1 MKNANYK
8 KLLEDNRKNLDDLS
22 LVMTG
27 YHSKGMIHERKKIDK
42 LDYIKIK
49 NFYSEKLSRELNYMP
64 HMKEKTHLIKDT
76 LSKDMYYP
84 KYTKNS

>member
-27 YHSKGMIHERKKIDK
+27 YHSKGMIHERKK
-42 LDYIKIK
+42 
-49 NFYSEKLSRELNYMP
+49 N
-64 HMKEKTHLIKDT
+64 
-76 LSKDMYYP
+76 
-84 KYTKNS
+84 